1 MQISRRNLLRNAA
14 LFGATSSLFTP
25 LLNRVAAQAAGKSGA
40 LPKRFVFIVKSSGI
54 DKFNLVPPTLA
65 SVKQDQALNDR
76 YSDKRDRLVDVAL
89 SDHDLPEM
97 FKPFEDMKDRLTI
110 LQGLSGNNL
119 KGNHTAGFGTLSC
132 KNSELIPVGPSVDA
146 LLGMH
151 HSDGPY
157 PMFGFAT
164 NAVLRGQASVPSD
177 AYVYPTM
184 SAYQSGQAVAYQGSP
199 TKAFYELFG
208 SAVLPDEKLASDL
221 IIKRNLMDFLKDDAG
236 RIRKKLSAEDKE
248 QFDGYINTFE
258 SLKHREQRKAELKNS
273 IKTYKP
279 DYDDAK
285 YLKME
290 HMPRME
296 AQLELGAAALMAGL
310 TNVVSYRLDTL
321 GSMYQGLGYG
331 NMGLHGIGHGGTS
344 NGFTS
349 EQMRRGI
356 DSYHIKLIHHM
367 AKKFEAVKEGDG
379 TMLDNTMIVY
389 LSCTGGKHHGGRD
402 DWPVVLVGGMANKI
416 KMGRYI
422 EYPTYREAGHQPL
435 SKLYQLLMHASGMPI
450 GETFGD
456 ADPGL
461 KDLDLTGPLP
471 ELMV

>member
-25 LLNRVAAQAAGKSGA
+25 LLNRVAAQAAGKAGA

-76 YSDKRDRLVDVAL
+76 YSDKRDGLVDVAL

-97 FKPFEDMKDRLTI
+97 FKPFEDMEDRLTI

-273 IKTYKP
+273 IKAYKP

>member
-1 MQISRRNLLRNAA
+1 MPMTRRDLLRNAA
-14 LFGATSSLFTP
+14 AFGASSALFAP
-25 LLNRVAAQAAGKSGA
+25 FLNRVVAQASGKA
-40 LPKRFVFIVKSSGI
+40 AAPPKRFVFIVKSSGI
-54 DKFNLVPPTLA
+54 DKFNLVPPTLD
-65 SVKQDQALNDR
+65 SVEQGQAVNER
-76 YSDKRDRLVDVAL
+76 YRDKRDRLVDVSL
-89 SDHDLPEM
+89 MDHELPEM
-97 FKPFEDMKDRLTI
+97 LKPFDDMKDRLTV

-164 NAVLRGQASVPSD
+164 NAVLRGQASQPSD

-208 SAVLPDEKLASDL
+208 SAVLPEEKLANDL

-236 RIRKKLSAEDKE
+236 RIRKQLDAQDKE
-248 QFDGYINTFE
+248 QFDAYVDTFE
-258 SLKHREQRKAELKNS
+258 SLKLREQRKAVLKNN

-279 DYDDAK
+279 DYDEAK
-285 YLKME
+285 YLKMQ

-321 GSMYQGLGYG
+321 GSMYQDLGYG

-356 DSYHIKLIHHM
+356 DSYHMTLVHDM

-450 GETFGD
+450 ADTFGD

-471 ELMV
+471 QLMA